1 MASTKRGGT
10 YLLTWTTYG
19 TWLPGAKAG
28 FIGRVRS
35 RDGDQHNL
43 NHRGDPIPS
52 DIPNLRDW
60 SKRAMSGSAT
70 ILTQSDA
77 EAVLGY
83 IQSCGTRHGLRF
95 HAIAIMPTH
104 IHVVVWSP
112 GPEGADT
119 LRLIKGSIS
128 RELGPPSTGKW
139 WTRGGSTR
147 LLLEADSVVRATAY
161 VRAQKDPLV
170 MWTEPAC

>member
-19 TWLPGAKAG
+19 TWLPGANAG
-28 FIGRVRS
+28 FIGRVRD
-35 RDGDQHNL
+35 RGGDQHNL

-60 SKRAMSGSAT
+60 SKNVMLGTAT
-70 ILTQSDA
+70 VLTQSNAD
-77 EAVLGY
+77 AVLAF
-83 IQSCGTRHGLRF
+83 IQSCGTRHNLRF
-95 HAIAIMPTH
+95 RAIAIMSTH

-112 GPEGADT
+112 GPEGTET
-119 LRLIKGSIS
+119 LRLIKGSLS
-128 RELGPPSTGKW
+128 RALGPPSTGKW

-147 LLLEADSVVRATAY
+147 LLLESDSIARATEY
-161 VRAQKDPLV
+161 VRGQKDPLV
-170 MWTEPAC
+170 IWAEPAC